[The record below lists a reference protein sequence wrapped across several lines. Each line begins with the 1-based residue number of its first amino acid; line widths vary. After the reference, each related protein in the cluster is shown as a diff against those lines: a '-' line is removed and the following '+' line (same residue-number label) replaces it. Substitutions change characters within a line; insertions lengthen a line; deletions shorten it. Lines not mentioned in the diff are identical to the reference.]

1 MNSNAWYMPHPV
13 NLIGICV
20 PDNPSKQDN
29 GAGGLYLSPS
39 RILSLSHSSARPQFD
54 VPVIL
59 YLFPLPSKSPQTQS
73 TLLIVFC
80 CSWGCS
86 TQEQQSN
93 TTSSTIRTWHARART
108 HTHTHTRSPLGF
120 RYGPVWRRSGG
131 EYLGVPV
138 SHPRL
143 QLNLQVEE
151 PDAAPPPPPLSPGS
165 VAATTDSLTP
175 DFFGYGISAR
185 RGQYKRRQRHQT
197 RQWYRWGSPGWHACA
212 PGVEQQ
218 QHSSCTYL
226 VSAAGILEHDRC
238 YQRRQWY
245 RCGSLVI
252 LYVFPLPSNSPRQR
266 VLVDCLMLLLRM
278 QQSNTTSST
287 C

>member
-1 MNSNAWYMPHPV
+1 M
-13 NLIGICV
+13 
-20 PDNPSKQDN
+20 
-29 GAGGLYLSPS
+29 
-39 RILSLSHSSARPQFD
+39 R
-54 VPVIL
+54 
-59 YLFPLPSKSPQTQS
+59 
-73 TLLIVFC
+73 
-80 CSWGCS
+80 
-86 TQEQQSN
+86 
-93 TTSSTIRTWHARART
+93 ARA

-226 VSAAGILEHDRC
+226 VSAAGVLEHDRC

-266 VLVDCLMLLLRM
+266 VLVDCLLLPLGM

-287 C
+287 IRTWHARAHTHALSPLGFRYGPVWRRSGGEYLGVPVSHPH